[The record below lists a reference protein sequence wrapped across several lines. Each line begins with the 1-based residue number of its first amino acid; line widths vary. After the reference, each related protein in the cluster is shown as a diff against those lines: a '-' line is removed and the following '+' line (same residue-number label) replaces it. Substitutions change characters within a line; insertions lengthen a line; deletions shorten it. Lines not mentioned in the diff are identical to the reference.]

1 MLRLAIIPAR
11 IGSKRISKKNI
22 KLFCGFPIIKYSI
35 EAAIK
40 SNIFDEIMVSTDSK
54 EIAKIANKYGAK
66 TPFLR
71 SKVNSDDNSTL
82 GNVVNEVLN
91 SYSLIDIYYEEV
103 CCILPTAPLIK
114 VENII
119 KGFKQLNDGNFN
131 SVFPV
136 FKLEYP
142 IQRSLKII
150 GNHNEAVMI
159 WPKYLNIR
167 SQDLDVAYIDAG
179 QFYCLDS
186 ISIIKEKSVFSSRS
200 SVIILDE
207 KEVHDI
213 DTIDDWK
220 IAEKK
225 YKKLKIL

>member
-11 IGSKRISKKNI
+11 IGSKRIFKKNI

-35 EAAIK
+35 DAAIK
-40 SNIFDEIMVSTDSK
+40 SNIFDEIMVSTDSE

-82 GNVVNEVLN
+82 GNVVTEVLN

-114 VENII
+114 VENIV
-119 KGFKQLNDGNFN
+119 KGFKQLNNGNFN

-167 SQDLDVAYIDAG
+167 SQDLENAYIDAG
-179 QFYCLDS
+179 QFYCL
-186 ISIIKEKSVFSSRS
+186 KSKAVNKDNAVFTTKS

-207 KEVHDI
+207 TDVQDI
-213 DTIDDWK
+213 DTIDDWNL
-220 IAEKK
+220 AEKK
-225 YKKLKIL
+225 FKLLNS

>member
-11 IGSKRISKKNI
+11 IGSKRKNKKNI

-35 EAAIK
+35 DAAIK
-40 SNIFDEIMVSTDSK
+40 SNIFDEIMVSTDSE

-82 GNVVNEVLN
+82 GNVVTEVLN
-91 SYSLIDIYYEEV
+91 SYSLINIFFEEV

-114 VENII
+114 VENIV
-119 KGFKQLNDGNFN
+119 KGFKQLNNGNFN

-159 WPKYLNIR
+159 WPKYLNTR
-167 SQDLDVAYIDAG
+167 SQDLENAYIDAG
-179 QFYCLDS
+179 QFYCLKS
-186 ISIIKEKSVFSSRS
+186 KAVIKDNAVFTTKS
-200 SVIILDE
+200 SVIIVDE
-207 KEVHDI
+207 SDVQDI
-213 DTIDDWK
+213 DTKNDWNL
-220 IAEKK
+220 AEKK
-225 YKKLKIL
+225 FKLLNS